1 MRIESPEQKYLND
14 VFGLRDAELDEVRQ
28 KLLDH
33 DVEFMSISGAEA
45 RILQF
50 FIRACGVKKIVEV
63 GTLFGY
69 STLAMA
75 KALPDDGRVWTLEKS
90 RTNFDVA
97 GEHFA
102 KFSAGKKV
110 KCLNGDGAQLLSSI
124 ESEGPFDMIFIDADK
139 AGYVNYLNWAEKHVR
154 RGGYIVGDNT
164 FLFGALW
171 DQTRDR
177 DIGEKQIAI
186 MKEFNLRLADT
197 SKYNSTL
204 IPTVEGLTIAQK
216 L

>member
-1 MRIESPEQKYLND
+1 MND
-14 VFGLRDAELDEVRQ
+14 VFGLDDAELDEIRQ
-28 KLLDH
+28 ELHHH

-50 FIRACGVKKIVEV
+50 FIRACGVRKIVEV

-69 STLAMA
+69 STVAMA
-75 KALPDDGRVWTLEKS
+75 KALPEDGRIWTLEKN

-97 GEHFA
+97 AKHFA
-102 KFSAGKKV
+102 KFPVGKKI
-110 KCLNGDGAQLLSSI
+110 KSLNGDGLQLLASI

-139 AGYVNYLNWAEKHVR
+139 AGYVNYLNWAEKNIK
-154 RGGYIVGDNT
+154 RGGFIVGDNT

-171 DQTRDR
+171 DETRDR
-177 DIGEKQIAI
+177 DIGEKQIAV
-186 MKEFNLRLADT
+186 MKEFNSRLADT